1 MPTRPLPLCR
11 HTSAYL
17 LALACLCNVGSFAA
31 ELRAEDAPTEKAA
44 NEANKPVTF
53 NKDIAPLVF
62 ERCATCHRPGEV
74 APFPLLTYRDAS
86 KRAELIKMV
95 IEDRTMPPWK
105 AEPGS
110 GHFADSRRLSDEQVA
125 LIGKWVKDGAPE
137 GNPAD
142 LPATPKFATGWQL
155 GEPDMVL
162 KMAEAYNFKA
172 EGDDEYRC
180 FVIPL
185 EIPAGK
191 FIESVEYRPGNR
203 KIVHHAV
210 LTMLPKPVA
219 EAKLKE
225 GDGKSFLSGL
235 APPGQLLPGP
245 LAFWTPGMVPRPL
258 PSDLAAEWPQGVSLV
273 LQLHLHPSGK
283 EELEQSSIGLHFT
296 DQKPKSRL
304 EFIIMN
310 DEGIRIKPGDKEYV
324 VTKSI
329 TLPIGLKMFGVF
341 PHMHLI
347 GRTVKM
353 TATLPDGSTKPLIT
367 INDWDFNWQNYYE
380 YAEPFHLPAGT
391 KIEGRW
397 TYDNSSD
404 NPANP
409 SQPPKAVTYGE
420 QTTDEMA
427 ITIFDALLDGPL
439 PRRQGRSRAMGGPG
453 QPRKPAQPT
462 NDPAKDKPGL

>member
-1 MPTRPLPLCR
+1 MARE
-11 HTSAYL
+11 
-17 LALACLCNVGSFAA
+17 VGSEA
-31 ELRAEDAPTEKAA
+31 EVSPSPAK
-44 NEANKPVTF
+44 VTF

-74 APFPLLTYRDAS
+74 APFSLLSYRDVS
-86 KRAELIKMV
+86 KRTELIKTV

-105 AEPGS
+105 AVPGS

-125 LIGKWVKDGAPE
+125 LILKWVKE
-137 GNPAD
+137 GSSEGDPAD
-142 LPATPKFATGWQL
+142 LPSPPRFVSGWQL

-162 KMAEAYNFKA
+162 KMDEPYTLKA

-180 FVIPL
+180 FVIPF
-185 EIPAGK
+185 EVPAGK
-191 FIESVEYRPGNR
+191 YIQSVEYRPGNR

-210 LTMLPKPVA
+210 LSMLPNAMAK
-219 EAKLKE
+219 AKLAT

-235 APPGQLLPGP
+235 APPGQLLPGS
-245 LAFWTPGMVPRPL
+245 LAFWTPGMVPHPL
-258 PSDLAAEWPQGVSLV
+258 PSDLAAGWPKGVSLV

-283 EELEQSSIGLHFT
+283 PEPEQSSIGLHFT
-296 DQKPKSRL
+296 DQKPRARL

-310 DEGIRIKPGDKEYV
+310 DQNINIKPDDKEYV
-324 VTKSI
+324 ATKSI
-329 TLPIGLKMFGVF
+329 TLPVAVEMHGVF

-353 TATLPDGSTKPLIT
+353 TATLPDGTTKPLIS
-367 INDWDFNWQNYYE
+367 IDDWDFNWQHYYQ
-380 YAEPFHLPAGT
+380 YATPFKLPAGT
-391 KIEGRW
+391 KLEGRW

-409 SQPPKAVTYGE
+409 SKPPKLVTYGE

-427 ITIFDALLDGPL
+427 ITIFDVLPDSPF
-439 PRRQGRSRAMGGPG
+439 PRRPGNSRAMGGPG
-453 QPRKPAQPT
+453 RAGAPSRPS
-462 NDPAKDKPGL
+462 DEIRKDKPTP